1 MRSRDPDILTGAPWW
16 RVLCLVAM
24 SVVLAM
30 FAVRE
35 SYRSSGN
42 PLDHLSHFVPTFL
55 MLLMSWSEAGRL
67 LRYRKECQK
76 VLPDFCGRAVSS
88 LPAES
93 AAGLRQSLQHLG
105 FVVVD
110 LDGRNV
116 NDLASLVDAV
126 GKMLGPIQ
134 YPEEPRAR
142 LRALLGFET
151 RDNVPNKAVFWRD
164 AHVLAGNDP
173 ATFAWF
179 VGEWRRMA
187 AQRATVRLL
196 FVDAPP
202 AVLEAAGEL
211 LALAPNRG
219 DLA

>member
-1 MRSRDPDILTGAPWW
+1 MRSRDPEILAGAPWW
-16 RVLCLVAM
+16 RVLSLVAM

-42 PLDHLSHFVPTFL
+42 PLDHVSHFVPTFL
-55 MLLMSWSEAGRL
+55 MLVMSWSEAGRL

-76 VLPDFCGRAVSS
+76 VLPDFRGKAVSS

-93 AAGLRQSLQHLG
+93 AAGLRH
-105 FVVVD
+105 
-110 LDGRNV
+110 
-116 NDLASLVDAV
+116 
-126 GKMLGPIQ
+126 
-134 YPEEPRAR
+134 
-142 LRALLGFET
+142 
-151 RDNVPNKAVFWRD
+151 
-164 AHVLAGNDP
+164 DP

-187 AQRATVRLL
+187 AHRTTVRLL

-202 AVLEAAGEL
+202 AVLDAAGEL
-211 LALAPNRG
+211 LALTPNGPDRT
-219 DLA
+219 